1 MGTIRV
7 TQGLMVQRSLR
18 NIAASQER
26 IFDLQ
31 HRLGTGRKVNAPSDD
46 PIAMQRASTTRS
58 SMARNEQFSKNIGN
72 AGPLLVET
80 GSTIQ
85 TMVDSMHRV
94 RELTLQAST
103 GTQGQPQLDAIA
115 EEVDQLLEETVV
127 LSNKQTNGR
136 HIFAGSRTGSP
147 AFSVERDGSTGE
159 IESVTYD
166 GNSEAVQTRISEG
179 VRITVNETGDQVF
192 QEKQD
197 VFETLIHIRDSM
209 RNGDQD
215 ALRNESLGELEAVQ
229 EQLLTALSRVG
240 AIENRLERVG
250 EDTEDF
256 NLQYQQLLSD
266 TIDADFAETIIEL
279 NAQTNAFESALM
291 AGARVI
297 QPSLLD
303 FLR

>member
-18 NIAASQER
+18 NIAASQKR

-58 SMARNEQFSKNIGN
+58 SMARNDQFGKNIGN

-80 GSTIQ
+80 GATIQ
-85 TMVDSMHRV
+85 TLVDSTHRV
-94 RELTLQAST
+94 RELTLQAAT
-103 GTQGQPQLDAIA
+103 GTQGQPQLNAIA
-115 EEVDQLLEETVV
+115 EELNELLEETVV

-147 AFSVERDGSTGE
+147 AFSVERNEVTGD
-159 IESVTYD
+159 IESVTYE

-179 VRITVNETGDQVF
+179 VRVTVNETGDRVF
-192 QEKQD
+192 QDEQD
-197 VFETLIHIRDSM
+197 IFETLITIRDSM
-209 RNGDQD
+209 RNGEQD
-215 ALRNESLGELEAVQ
+215 TLRNESLGELDTVQ

-240 AIENRLERVG
+240 AIENRLDRVG

-266 TIDADFAETIIEL
+266 TIDADFAETIVEL

-303 FLR
+303 FLW

>member
-1 MGTIRV
+1 MGTLRV

-18 NIAASQER
+18 NIAASQDR

-31 HRLGTGRKVNAPSDD
+31 QRLGTGRKVNTPSDD
-46 PIAMQRASTTRS
+46 PIAMHRATATRS
-58 SMARNEQFSKNIGN
+58 SINRNEQFSKNIGN
-72 AGPLLVET
+72 AGPVLVET
-80 GSTIQ
+80 GATIQ
-85 TMVDSMHRV
+85 TLVDSMHRV

-115 EEVDQLLEETVV
+115 EEMNELLEETVV

-136 HIFAGSRTGSP
+136 HIFAGSRSGSP
-147 AFSVERDGSTGE
+147 AFSVERNEVSGD
-159 IESVTYD
+159 IESVTYE

-179 VRITVNETGDQVF
+179 VRVTVNETGDRVF
-192 QEKQD
+192 QDKQD
-197 VFETLIHIRDSM
+197 IFETLITIRDSM
-209 RNGDQD
+209 RSGDQD
-215 ALRNESLGELEAVQ
+215 TLKDQSLGELEGVQ

-240 AIENRLERVG
+240 AMENRLERVG

-266 TIDADFAETIIEL
+266 TIDADFAETIVEL

-297 QPSLLD
+297 QPSLMD